1 MHDTALKIGRLAIEI
16 YADKRKPHILEIGS
30 LDVNGSLRQ
39 FAPADGTYIGVDM
52 CEGQSVD
59 VVVEPGQALPF
70 DPGSF
75 DLVLASSVFEH
86 DPAFWMTFLEL
97 VKVMRKGGFL
107 YINAPSNGKVHR
119 YPEDH
124 WRFYPDAGR
133 ALERWAKNQGHDVT
147 LIESFTAP
155 RIGDMWNDF
164 VAVFQKEGGNISL
177 PSDRLNSH
185 VEGTNVWLRGEAQP
199 KNVHD
204 ATEDMELLAGANR
217 DIHGLRQTL
226 AEAQS
231 LASKNVSDLEAR
243 LAILQSTLLQREEE
257 IAQTRRDLDAALIQA
272 RTDSEQTVAL
282 RARLDQ
288 TDSWVFEMAGRARQ
302 AEIEST
308 REARRAREAEASLRS
323 AEVTV
328 SGLKDQVNEL
338 RKNVRAL
345 EAKNSQIPSL
355 KDNVVRLER
364 NVRELETKNL
374 EISASLSQSKA
385 SVANRFE
392 EVATLTAL
400 LKESETTVDT
410 FSQQREWLANVVM
423 TYANRPAWWGLMP
436 KNWVRRRLH
445 ERLLRKSLFNAE
457 AYLALYPDVAGSEID
472 PVDHYVLH
480 GMGEGRTLVR

>member
-164 VAVFQKEGGNISL
+164 VAVFQKEGGEYL
-177 PSDRLNSH
+177 
-185 VEGTNVWLRGEAQP
+185 
-199 KNVHD
+199 
-204 ATEDMELLAGANR
+204 
-217 DIHGLRQTL
+217 
-226 AEAQS
+226 
-231 LASKNVSDLEAR
+231 
-243 LAILQSTLLQREEE
+243 
-257 IAQTRRDLDAALIQA
+257 
-272 RTDSEQTVAL
+272 
-282 RARLDQ
+282 
-288 TDSWVFEMAGRARQ
+288 F
-302 AEIEST
+302 
-308 REARRAREAEASLRS
+308 
-323 AEVTV
+323 
-328 SGLKDQVNEL
+328 
-338 RKNVRAL
+338 
-345 EAKNSQIPSL
+345 
-355 KDNVVRLER
+355 
-364 NVRELETKNL
+364 
-374 EISASLSQSKA
+374 
-385 SVANRFE
+385 
-392 EVATLTAL
+392 
-400 LKESETTVDT
+400 T
-410 FSQQREWLANVVM
+410 F
-423 TYANRPAWWGLMP
+423 
-436 KNWVRRRLH
+436 
-445 ERLLRKSLFNAE
+445 
-457 AYLALYPDVAGSEID
+457 
-472 PVDHYVLH
+472 
-480 GMGEGRTLVR
+480 